1 MLKIRNY
8 RKERNLTIKELA
20 AMTGMS
26 ISYISQVERG
36 ELDPS
41 LSSLRKIASVL
52 QLPIYLLLDD
62 VEIMGDLTR
71 RKDQQLVRTSED
83 GAVTYRFLT
92 PLPSPEFSPQMLL
105 MHFAIAPRSQDT
117 PEPIRHASEEMIY
130 VMEGQLTIQ
139 IGGSDIVLNPGDT
152 TVIQKNLPHICKNCS
167 GPGGGRALMPA
178 HFRKR
183 PAPPGARRKKRAP
196 VCPGR
201 PRNTIPSAA
210 GNAIFP

>member
-1 MLKIRNY
+1 
-8 RKERNLTIKELA
+8 
-20 AMTGMS
+20 
-26 ISYISQVERG
+26 
-36 ELDPS
+36 
-41 LSSLRKIASVL
+41 
-52 QLPIYLLLDD
+52 
-62 VEIMGDLTR
+62 MGDLTR

-167 GPGGGRALMPA
+167 DEPVRASVPSTRRSGGGWTWWRQSPDACTFSEKTCA
-178 HFRKR
+178 
-183 PAPPGARRKKRAP
+183 ARRTA
-196 VCPGR
+196 
-201 PRNTIPSAA
+201 
-210 GNAIFP
+210 

>member
-1 MLKIRNY
+1 
-8 RKERNLTIKELA
+8 
-20 AMTGMS
+20 
-26 ISYISQVERG
+26 
-36 ELDPS
+36 
-41 LSSLRKIASVL
+41 
-52 QLPIYLLLDD
+52 
-62 VEIMGDLTR
+62 MGDLTR

-167 GPGGGRALMPA
+167 DEPVKGICSISPPVWGRMDLVEAEP
-178 HFRKR
+178 
-183 PAPPGARRKKRAP
+183 
-196 VCPGR
+196 
-201 PRNTIPSAA
+201 
-210 GNAIFP
+210 

>member
-1 MLKIRNY
+1 
-8 RKERNLTIKELA
+8 
-20 AMTGMS
+20 
-26 ISYISQVERG
+26 
-36 ELDPS
+36 
-41 LSSLRKIASVL
+41 
-52 QLPIYLLLDD
+52 
-62 VEIMGDLTR
+62 MGDLTR

-167 GPGGGRALMPA
+167 DEPVKGICSISPPVWGRMDLVETEP
-178 HFRKR
+178 
-183 PAPPGARRKKRAP
+183 
-196 VCPGR
+196 
-201 PRNTIPSAA
+201 
-210 GNAIFP
+210 

>member
-62 VEIMGDLTR
+62 V
-71 RKDQQLVRTSED
+71 
-83 GAVTYRFLT
+83 
-92 PLPSPEFSPQMLL
+92 
-105 MHFAIAPRSQDT
+105 
-117 PEPIRHASEEMIY
+117 
-130 VMEGQLTIQ
+130 
-139 IGGSDIVLNPGDT
+139 
-152 TVIQKNLPHICKNCS
+152 
-167 GPGGGRALMPA
+167 
-178 HFRKR
+178 
-183 PAPPGARRKKRAP
+183 
-196 VCPGR
+196 
-201 PRNTIPSAA
+201 
-210 GNAIFP
+210 

>member
-152 TVIQKNLPHICKNCS
+152 TGIQKSLPHICKNCS
-167 GPGGGRALMPA
+167 DEPVKGICSISPPVWGRMDLVEAEP
-178 HFRKR
+178 
-183 PAPPGARRKKRAP
+183 
-196 VCPGR
+196 
-201 PRNTIPSAA
+201 
-210 GNAIFP
+210 